1 MSQPVIGVCVVPCS
15 RCGQSMRIEVTAE
28 LSPIQKPGMHTL
40 KIRHGDE
47 QVGTCYWQIKPVA
60 SDHQCP
66 RRAPRPLR
74 RAS

>member
-1 MSQPVIGVCVVPCS
+1 
-15 RCGQSMRIEVTAE
+15 MRVEVTAE

-40 KIRHGDE
+40 TIRHGDE
-47 QVGTCYWQIKPVA
+47 KVGTCYWQIKPLA

-66 RRAPRPLR
+66 RRAPQPLR